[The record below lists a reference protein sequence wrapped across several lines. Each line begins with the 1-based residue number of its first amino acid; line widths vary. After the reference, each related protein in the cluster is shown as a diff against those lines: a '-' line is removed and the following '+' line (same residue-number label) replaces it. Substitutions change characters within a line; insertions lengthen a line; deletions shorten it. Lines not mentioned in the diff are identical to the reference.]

1 MKRRILFTT
10 WVSVLALAQVPTER
24 SGRPDLPAPPDR
36 SDNVRLP
43 NGKLQR
49 DEILKADQQRNLADA
64 AELARLAAEV
74 KEDIE
79 KNDRYVVSVKT
90 LKKLDDIAK
99 LTRNI
104 HGRLNR
110 Y

>member
-1 MKRRILFTT
+1 MRRCILFTT
-10 WVSVLALAQVPTER
+10 LVSVLALAQGPQR
-24 SGRPDLPAPPDR
+24 GPDLPSDPGR

-49 DEILKADQQRNLADA
+49 DEILKADQERNLADA

-74 KEDIE
+74 KDDIE

>member
-1 MKRRILFTT
+1 MKRCILCTT
-10 WVSVLALAQVPTER
+10 LVGVLAFAQVQVE
-24 SGRPDLPAPPDR
+24 RPDRSDFPLPPGR

-49 DEILKADQQRNLADA
+49 DEILKADHERNLADA

-74 KEDIE
+74 KEDID

-99 LTRNI
+99 LTRSI

>member
-1 MKRRILFTT
+1 MKRCILFTT
-10 WVSVLALAQVPTER
+10 LVSVFALAQVE
-24 SGRPDLPAPPDR
+24 RPDRPGLPAPPGR

-49 DEILKADQQRNLADA
+49 DEILKADQERNLTDA

>member
-1 MKRRILFTT
+1 MKRCILFTT
-10 WVSVLALAQVPTER
+10 LVSVFAFAQVQ
-24 SGRPDLPAPPDR
+24 RPDRPELPAPPGR

-49 DEILKADQQRNLADA
+49 DEILKADQERNLADA

>member
-1 MKRRILFTT
+1 MRRCILFTT
-10 WVSVLALAQVPTER
+10 LVSVLALAQVPRGPELPPVP
-24 SGRPDLPAPPDR
+24 GRA
-36 SDNVRLP
+36 DNTRLP

-49 DEILKADQQRNLADA
+49 DEILKADQERNLADS

>member
-1 MKRRILFTT
+1 MKRLIL
-10 WVSVLALAQVPTER
+10 LAALAGALILAQNPRRGPEVPAA
-24 SGRPDLPAPPDR
+24 PDKSED
-36 SDNVRLP
+36 VRLP

-49 DEILKADQQRNLADA
+49 EEMLKADYSRNMADA

-74 KEDIE
+74 KDDIE
-79 KNDRYVVSVKT
+79 KSDRYAVSVKT
-90 LKKLDDIAK
+90 LKKLDEIAK
-99 LTRNI
+99 LTRGI

>member
-1 MKRRILFTT
+1 MKRLIL
-10 WVSVLALAQVPTER
+10 LAALAALVPAQDSR
-24 SGRPDLPAPPDR
+24 QAPDIPPAPGKSED
-36 SDNVRLP
+36 VRLP
-43 NGKLQR
+43 NGKSQR
-49 DEILKADQQRNLADA
+49 EEMLKADYARNLADA
-64 AELARLAAEV
+64 NELARLAAEV

-79 KNDRYVVSVKT
+79 KNDRYAVSVKT